1 MKTILFTVSEGAS
14 IDQATNAVSIYTIVE
29 NIEPVGLPVMMQ
41 KIVITLIVVRDEN
54 DPDTISGTLSI
65 LNNETPIHDKWPASI
80 EFNERRSARLMI
92 TINGLLIQHPGVLI
106 FKYASDV
113 INELFTLTVSNP
125 KAKASHNSGEGTL
138 SSKDT
143 V

>member
-65 LNNETPIHDKWPASI
+65 LNNETPIHD
-80 EFNERRSARLMI
+80 
-92 TINGLLIQHPGVLI
+92 NGPFQ
-106 FKYASDV
+106 
-113 INELFTLTVSNP
+113 
-125 KAKASHNSGEGTL
+125 
-138 SSKDT
+138 
-143 V
+143 

>member
-41 KIVITLIVVRDEN
+41 KIVITLIVVREES
-54 DPDTISGTLSI
+54 DPESIDGTISV
-65 LNNETPIHDKWPASI
+65 LNNETPIHDKWPARI
-80 EFNERRSARLMI
+80 EFNGRLSARLMI
-92 TINGLLIQHPGVLI
+92 TINGFLVQHPGELV
-106 FKYASDV
+106 FKYESD
-113 INELFTLTVSNP
+113 IIDELFTLTVSNP
-125 KAKASHNSGEGTL
+125 KAKTSHNAGEGTL
-138 SSKDT
+138 LSKDT